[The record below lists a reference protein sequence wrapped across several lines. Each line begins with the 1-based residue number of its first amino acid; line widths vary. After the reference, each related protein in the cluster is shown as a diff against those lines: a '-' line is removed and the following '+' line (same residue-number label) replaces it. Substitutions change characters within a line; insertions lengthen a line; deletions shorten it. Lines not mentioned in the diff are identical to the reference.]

1 MRDYRIN
8 NNGNNH
14 NGGNRAYTDIFETN
28 KTEVSNEYKNYRFNT
43 EWIKTGATT
52 EMVTFAESSGKYMAN
67 NGLKSSKIRGIYG
80 EIKRIQMKGLE
91 NAKTDFYLLK
101 PKVAY
106 AVGREK
112 ANMKEIKGI
121 IMFQMIFDQS
131 FAHVKDNT
139 TYKNFCN
146 LMEAIIAYHKAYVKN
161 DK

>member
-14 NGGNRAYTDIFETN
+14 NGGNKAYTDQFETN
-28 KTEVSNEYKNYRFNT
+28 KKEVEEKFKNNRFNA

-52 EMVTFAESSGKYMAN
+52 EMVTFSESSGEYMAQ

-80 EIKRIQMKGLE
+80 EIKRIQMKGFE

>member
-8 NNGNNH
+8 NNGNNR
-14 NGGNRAYTDIFETN
+14 NGGNGAYTDIFETN
-28 KTEVSNEYKNYRFNT
+28 KTEVSNEYKNYRFNI

-80 EIKRIQMKGLE
+80 EIKRIQMKGFE

-112 ANMKEIKGI
+112 VNIKEVKGI